1 MLQPHKDRPTHKL
14 NPSPSNLQSDQTN
27 QHKRLGCLSCVCNCQ
42 GGSKLR
48 QANETDAY
56 IRLKN
61 EFIPLYKKTN
71 KQLKKLGTV
80 PIESNRIESEL
91 YRY

>member
-1 MLQPHKDRPTHKL
+1 MYATAKEAVSYVRPM
-14 NPSPSNLQSDQTN
+14 
-27 QHKRLGCLSCVCNCQ
+27 KR
-42 GGSKLR
+42 
-48 QANETDAY
+48 DAY

-91 YRY
+91 YSTEACRQLTLSFYIHEPQKHR